1 VLEFP
6 FAEAELAEK
15 GSEDGFRM
23 LAVPA
28 GAEAR
33 IISEGWAARLKAC
46 PCRNMFFGNSSN
58 PIFLKTIPK
67 RIVLKKLPILF
78 GEITGTKASRAAYQ
92 TMRAVA
98 WLPISTWRYLQEA
111 L

>member
-46 PCRNMFFGNSSN
+46 PSTAP
-58 PIFLKTIPK
+58 PIG
-67 RIVLKKLPILF
+67 RDVLRHF
-78 GEITGTKASRAAYQ
+78 ENWTVVSF
-92 TMRAVA
+92 
-98 WLPISTWRYLQEA
+98 
-111 L
+111 